1 MGVVSHWL
9 LTHLPGVRHFVIAVA
24 VGMMIDGRISVVVV
38 ELAAS
43 PQLAPF

>member
-24 VGMMIDGRISVVVV
+24 VGMMIDGRIAVVV